1 MTACT
6 IKFQMSLI
14 FISYTIFQERFILV
28 NGIRV
33 NLIQMDLSM
42 ALGITT
48 NLTNT
53 FMKDSF
59 PLTTNMEKELSLIQM
74 VKFMRE
80 NGIKERNRV
89 MVF

>member
-1 MTACT
+1 M
-6 IKFQMSLI
+6 
-14 FISYTIFQERFILV
+14 V